1 MKPMVFF
8 IRKKLKNSK
17 WPSKKILGKLSIAKV
32 SSLFSQKA
40 HFPVPPI
47 FIFFEI
53 FFQGLVLGLVG
64 LISAKGI
71 DVAQPIWL

>member
-8 IRKKLKNSK
+8 IRKKLRKKKFWKKKSN
-17 WPSKKILGKLSIAKV
+17 WPPKK
-32 SSLFSQKA
+32 KA

-53 FFQGLVLGLVG
+53 FFP
-64 LISAKGI
+64 GI
-71 DVAQPIWL
+71 GPWVSRID